1 MAEEQ
6 QQQSLEG
13 GRFHQYESHGDYLG
27 EHNEGGELE
36 GETDYSDDDRTLFV
50 GDVPRTVAED
60 QLRELFLP
68 YGEVT
73 NVQIKR
79 DKVTQCSLGY
89 AFIQFKERQ
98 QAAEA
103 KKVLHKFILLG
114 RSIRIGWAQKN
125 TNLFV
130 GDLDPAITTE
140 QLREAFRPFGPI
152 VEEETFVKQL
162 NYGFVK
168 FKHRAHAEK
177 AKREMDGKLLG
188 SRPIRLG
195 WGDSNTQKHCVHI
208 QFEGQPTEELT
219 EIELKK
225 SFEKFGEVV
234 NVSLPRSRGE
244 LKGYAFVY
252 YEDNDE
258 GEDSASRAINEFNNN
273 TLAGVK
279 VKCHY
284 GKKQSNTYNKHPG
297 GGGGMG
303 GPKKYNNN
311 RPNYYS
317 QQQQQPYSGQGRQYQ
332 HGGRD
337 NYGRGG
343 GRRHQQYDMGGD
355 RDNYGGYQ
363 SGSPRGGRY
372 HQYQQS
378 HQHPQYQHQHQ
389 HHQHQQQHHQHQHQY
404 QHQHQ
409 SYNAAPYGAPLYEK
423 RFSGSQ
429 Q

>member
-1 MAEEQ
+1 MAEE
-6 QQQSLEG
+6 QSLEG
-13 GRFHQYESHGDYLG
+13 GRFHQYESHGEYLG
-27 EHNEGGELE
+27 EHGSHEGELE
-36 GETDYSDDDRTLFV
+36 GEDYSDDDRTLFV

-60 QLRELFLP
+60 QLRELFQP

-89 AFIQFKERQ
+89 AFIQFKERHN
-98 QAAEA
+98 ASEA
-103 KKVLHKFILLG
+103 KKALHKFVLLG

-130 GDLDPAITTE
+130 GDLDPTITTE

-152 VEEETFVKQL
+152 VDEETFVKQL

-195 WGDSNTQKHCVHI
+195 WGDSNSQKHCVHI

-219 EIELKK
+219 EVELKK
-225 SFEKFGEVV
+225 TFEKFGEVI

-252 YEDNDE
+252 YEDSDE
-258 GEDSASRAINEFNNN
+258 GEDSASRAINEFNNG
-273 TLAGVK
+273 TLAGVT

-284 GKKQSNTYNKHPG
+284 GKKQNNTYNKHPG
-297 GGGGMG
+297 GGGGGMG
-303 GPKKYNNN
+303 VKKYNNN

-317 QQQQQPYSGQGRQYQ
+317 VRLCSIERQRSGIT
-332 HGGRD
+332 D
-337 NYGRGG
+337 I
-343 GRRHQQYDMGGD
+343 
-355 RDNYGGYQ
+355 
-363 SGSPRGGRY
+363 
-372 HQYQQS
+372 
-378 HQHPQYQHQHQ
+378 
-389 HHQHQQQHHQHQHQY
+389 
-404 QHQHQ
+404 
-409 SYNAAPYGAPLYEK
+409 LL
-423 RFSGSQ
+423 
-429 Q
+429 